1 MPAQRYHVGR
11 RPRRGMLPS
20 LSAPLLNSGFDD
32 DLSVLS
38 TQSRLGKASLAP
50 SDDEVL
56 DDFFS
61 GSAELMQVTL

>member
-1 MPAQRYHVGR
+1 
-11 RPRRGMLPS
+11 MLPS
-20 LSAPLLNSGFDD
+20 LSAPSLSSGFED

-38 TQSRLGKASLAP
+38 TQSGLSKASLAP

-61 GSAELMQVTL
+61 GSAELMQVVCTQIYTTQRL